1 MQVKLSI
8 IDIDSMFYH
17 SSGRDSLEECMMV
30 FREKLQN
37 CLSKTECS
45 HWAGFT
51 SRGKTF
57 RHSVFNGY
65 KANRTQPP
73 PKYLSAL
80 KEWAITEFNLNTH
93 SGVESDD
100 LCAYWMNQDLCID
113 GDSERIE
120 TRNMFESALMLCKE
134 DGFPEFT
141 FNSIEKVLCA
151 VDKDLLQSI
160 PGKNYNY
167 TYKLEEKGN
176 INSLVKGWFIE
187 TSIEDSINFRGKQL
201 LMGDSTDGIN
211 GLSGIGEAKAN
222 KILKN
227 WIDGNIETFILNYYI
242 DYYKG
247 DVSTAIFEFQKNY
260 RLLHM
265 LNCDQDFIREV
276 GSIPLLQGIQEVP
289 KKPVS
294 ITNQF

>member
-1 MQVKLSI
+1 MSKLAI
-8 IDIDSMFYH
+8 IDGDALVYMSSKYTIQESLLVIDEKINNI
-17 SSGRDSLEECMMV
+17 LE
-30 FREKLQN
+30 
-37 CLSKTECS
+37 KTEATHYLLFIS
-45 HWAGFT
+45 NT
-51 SRGKTF
+51 PYF
-57 RHSVFNGY
+57 RHSISSDY
-65 KANRTQPP
+65 KLSRTKYTSSLKWLKTLK
-73 PKYLSAL
+73 KYLVEGWGAQSMS
-80 KEWAITEFNLNTH
+80 K
-93 SGVESDD
+93 VESDD

-134 DGFPEFT
+134 DGFHEFT

-160 PGKNYNY
+160 PGKHYNY

-176 INSLVKGWFIE
+176 IDSLIKGWFVE
-187 TSIEDSINFRGKQL
+187 TTWKDSAEFYGKQL
-201 LMGDSTDGIN
+201 LMGDATDGIN

-222 KILKN
+222 KILNN

-247 DVSTAIFEFQKNY
+247 DISTAIFEFQKNY

-289 KKPVS
+289 KKPDL
-294 ITNQF
+294 IINQF